1 MAKETTRE
9 FKVLDER
16 EHILTR
22 PAMYIGSIVEVEK
35 DLWVYDQKENT
46 FAFKGTKV
54 VPALLKICDEIVD
67 NSIDVGIDSNFQ
79 KISTIKVKVTDD
91 EISVED
97 DGPGIPV
104 APPAGGDA
112 QGRLCPEIAWTQ
124 MRSGTSFKE
133 NRKGPSANGVG
144 STCCNVFC
152 TSFVGVSDDGKK
164 RQEVACKDNMSVINV
179 GKPVKSKGNSGV
191 HVTMKPDLK
200 RFNLKKID
208 ETHKG
213 LIFQRLLNL
222 AICYPQLTFF
232 FNGKKIAVNAKKFGT
247 MFSENSIVASSDNA
261 TIVVFPNAY
270 DEFKHYSYVNG
281 LNTIRGGSHVD
292 FVAGEICNRV
302 RDKLIKKYKSIR
314 PADVKNRLG
323 LVVFL
328 TDFENA
334 QFDAQ
339 TKESLSNSNGD
350 INRHLGGKI
359 DFDGIVKA
367 VLKNEAIINP
377 IIETFK
383 IKEEMKARSEIKAS
397 KKVRIKS
404 DKYMS
409 SIGDRKYLCM
419 CEGASAASG
428 LSACLGRQG
437 FGYYA
442 MRGLPI
448 NAYSQ
453 SMQKISA
460 NQEFK
465 DIMNILGLDVTKN
478 ATVKEMNY
486 GKILI
491 ATDADCYIGSTL
503 VKTSEGLRPIE
514 EIKVGDKVLGSDGEY
529 HNVVNTVSKLT
540 GTLVRITVNGGVIQ
554 TSETQSIIVNRD
566 GNYAEIPA
574 KDVKSTDFLYAHG
587 GKLLPVESITTIK
600 SFVDCTLYDI
610 TLEKEHKFWLNPAGS
625 DDLIL
630 AHNCDGSH
638 ITSMLIGWF
647 KRFAPHLYEKG
658 CVCKLVTPLIMIK
671 DSKGRITDHFF
682 TLAEFKEWEEKS
694 GNKSKGTVQYL
705 KGLGSWE
712 REDLQYLIDKYGI
725 ERFIKSLT
733 LDLESDKVIEEWLG
747 DDTEPRKKYLRNYNF
762 NIDKA

>member
-1 MAKETTRE
+1 MSEIKRD

-22 PAMYIGSIVEVEK
+22 PAMYIGSIVEIEK
-35 DLWVYDQKENT
+35 ERWVYGSQDGKFAYANT
-46 FAFKGTKV
+46 RF

-67 NSIDVGIDSNFQ
+67 NSLDVAIDSDF
-79 KISTIKVKVTDD
+79 KRISNIRVTVSDD
-91 EISVED
+91 EITVED

-104 APPAGGDA
+104 APPSGGDDL
-112 QGRLCPEIAWTQ
+112 GRNCPEIAWTQ

-152 TSFVGVSDDGKK
+152 TSFVGISDDGKK
-164 RQEVACKDNMSVINV
+164 RQTVSCSDNMSVIDV
-179 GKPVKSKGNSGV
+179 KKPTKSKGKSGV
-191 HVTMKPDLK
+191 TVVMKPDLA
-200 RFNLKKID
+200 RFGLTSID
-208 ETHKG
+208 EVHKG
-213 LIFQRLLNL
+213 LIYQRLLNL
-222 AICYPQLTFF
+222 AICYPQLNFY
-232 FNGKKIAVNAKKFGT
+232 FNGKKIVVNAKKFGG
-247 MFSENSIVASSDNA
+247 MFSDNAIVVSSDNA
-261 TIVVFPNAY
+261 TIIVFPNEY

-281 LNTIRGGSHVD
+281 LNCVRGGSQVD
-292 FVAGEICNRV
+292 YVAGEICSRV

-339 TKESLSNSNGD
+339 TKESLANANGD
-350 INRHLGGKI
+350 ISRHLGGKI
-359 DFDGIVKA
+359 DFDNIAKQ
-367 VLKNEAIINP
+367 VLKNDAIINP

-397 KKVRIKS
+397 KRVKIKS
-404 DKYMS
+404 DKYMG

-419 CEGASAASG
+419 CEGLSAASG
-428 LSACLGRQG
+428 LSSCLGRKG

-478 ATVKEMNY
+478 ASVKEMNY
-486 GKILI
+486 EKVLI
-491 ATDADCYIGSTL
+491 ATDAD
-503 VKTSEGLRPIE
+503 V
-514 EIKVGDKVLGSDGEY
+514 
-529 HNVVNTVSKLT
+529 
-540 GTLVRITVNGGVIQ
+540 
-554 TSETQSIIVNRD
+554 D
-566 GNYAEIPA
+566 GN
-574 KDVKSTDFLYAHG
+574 
-587 GKLLPVESITTIK
+587 
-600 SFVDCTLYDI
+600 
-610 TLEKEHKFWLNPAGS
+610 
-625 DDLIL
+625 
-630 AHNCDGSH
+630 H

-647 KRFAPHLYEKG
+647 KRFAPHLYANG

-671 DSKGRITDHFF
+671 DAKGKIVKYFF
-682 TLAEFKEWEEKS
+682 TLAEFKEWEAKS
-694 GNKSKGTVQYL
+694 GGNINGAVQYL

-712 REDLQYLIDKYGI
+712 REDLQYLIDKDGI
-725 ERFIKSLT
+725 ESFIKCLT
-733 LDLESDKVIEEWLG
+733 LDPNSDKVIEEWLG
-747 DDTEPRKKYLRNYNF
+747 DDTEPRKEYLRNHNF